1 MPRQSNVPLRR
12 RTHRRVAAAIAAVAL
27 LGAGPAA
34 AISLQCN
41 GPSTSL
47 EVEVEP
53 AAGRCAIDGMRA
65 NLRKPYDPVVCHLS
79 NPQLRILTIGTDGT
93 FIWEETDSDRIVRG
107 YCEGR

>member
-1 MPRQSNVPLRR
+1 
-12 RTHRRVAAAIAAVAL
+12 
-27 LGAGPAA
+27 
-34 AISLQCN
+34 
-41 GPSTSL
+41 
-47 EVEVEP
+47 
-53 AAGRCAIDGMRA
+53 MRA